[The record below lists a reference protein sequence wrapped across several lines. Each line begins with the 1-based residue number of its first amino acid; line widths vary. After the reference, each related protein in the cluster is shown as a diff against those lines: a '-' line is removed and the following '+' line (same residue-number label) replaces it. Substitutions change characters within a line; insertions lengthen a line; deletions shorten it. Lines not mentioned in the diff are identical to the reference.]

1 MHSKYFYCYSFKMKD
16 FIKENG
22 LQYITKAINPKTQTP
37 YFMFEKS
44 QMLDNLIKKWNQIK
58 YEN

>member
-1 MHSKYFYCYSFKMKD
+1 MKD

-44 QMLDNLIKKWNQIK
+44 KQLDEIIKKWNQVK
-58 YEN
+58 YKN